1 MLRQKN
7 GANWTTD
14 RADGNIDSDIEAK
27 ALALIVLHRFADYG
41 CPN

>member
-14 RADGNIDSDIEAK
+14 RADGNIDSDIEVK
-27 ALALIVLHRFADYG
+27 ALGLVVLHRPAEYG